1 MTVRGAQPDDIIA
14 EKTTNVE
21 RKAGRLGSLDALRG
35 LTVLG
40 MILVNSTA
48 GVRKIDGP
56 VFPLL
61 LHAQWAGFT
70 IADTVFPAF
79 ILMIGVSIA
88 ISSRPGQH
96 ADWRSVM
103 GRAVRLIL
111 LGLFLTNMFVLWD
124 WNKVWPPRM
133 PGVLQRIAIVY
144 AVVAL
149 LYPRTSTRSRGIA
162 AAVILLLYWPFCLLP
177 QPDSLSTDLWAQG
190 HNFVSWADRALFGGW
205 RFVKGPDG
213 YDPEGA
219 LSTLPTIAEAL
230 IGTIAGDLLR
240 RGIGAKKLALTGL
253 GMMAGGLLGG
263 LVFPIAKNL
272 WTSSF
277 VLLSAGLAI
286 ILLSAFHALLDGRD
300 SVPRRGGLLGSFGRN
315 AIAAYA
321 LHEMA
326 AFLLLADIVQAPF
339 LWLKPMVGTQ
349 LAALAPVLIFIAMV
363 WWPISAMDRRGWYLK
378 I

>member
-1 MTVRGAQPDDIIA
+1 MTELRTQAGDVVDGAKTDIDR
-14 EKTTNVE
+14 KT
-21 RKAGRLGSLDALRG
+21 GRLGSLDALRG

-48 GVRKIDGP
+48 GVRKMDGP

-61 LHAQWAGFT
+61 LHAQWTGFT

-88 ISSRPGQH
+88 ISFRPGRPV
-96 ADWRSVM
+96 DWRSVM
-103 GRAVRLIL
+103 GRSVRLIL
-111 LGLFLTNMFVLWD
+111 LGLFLTNMFILWD
-124 WNKVWPPRM
+124 WDKIWPPRM
-133 PGVLQRIAIVY
+133 AGVLQRIGIVY

-149 LYPRTSTRSRGIA
+149 LYPRMSARSRGIA
-162 AAVILLLYWPFCLLP
+162 AAAILLLYWPLCLLP
-177 QPDSLSTDLWAQG
+177 QPDGLSTDLWVQG
-190 HNFVSWADRALFGGW
+190 HNFVSWADRALFGNW

-230 IGTIAGDLLR
+230 IGTVAGDMLK
-240 RGIGAKKLALTGL
+240 RGIGAKKLALAAL
-253 GMMAGGLLGG
+253 AMMAGGLLWG

-277 VLLSAGLAI
+277 VLLSAGLALL
-286 ILLSAFHALLDGRD
+286 LLSAFHAFLDGAGA
-300 SVPRRGGLLGSFGRN
+300 VPRRGGLLGSFGRN
-315 AIAAYA
+315 AVGAYA
-321 LHEMA
+321 FHEVA
-326 AFLLLADIVQAPF
+326 AFLLLADAVQAPF
-339 LWLKPMVGTQ
+339 HWLKPVVGTE